1 MTTNV
6 LTPPT
11 LVNQLRLTN
20 QRSEQ
25 PEHPQCIST
34 SEEKCVGHENNTVIR
49 LNVYPQ
55 SSSNMSSPS
64 FLTTGVP
71 STVQHSVIVAARH
84 PPLPRVPSFSEII
97 SISCSSPVV
106 VRKVLTPKTKTKTSK
121 ATLISS
127 RSSSPFPKIPTKRK
141 PPLTVYVKSMKMY
154 ALNLNASGRVHE
166 HHSLLKLFDAFVISN
181 SKINRMGFHKR
192 RAAKGKKS
200 KKSTCTVGSLLL
212 ESQTYMESATLEDL
226 SKSSTF
232 QATPSECSCLFQA
245 LEMAS
250 CVANQRNTAI
260 APLLECSVMYG
271 WFSGW
276 KDIVGV
282 FSKNKESK
290 NAYSLLHLM
299 KHLMYT
305 ALGKTSSAKNKR
317 KKKTISSS
325 SSSSSSSTTTT
336 ITTIA
341 SMTNAVRGI
350 VVDSRSGK
358 RLWIERGGRIRSNKT
373 AEERK
378 VTLVDVRDALSGLMS
393 LRNKTSHLKKK
404 LEDESEIEHIKTGDL
419 TKMVW
424 NRIHQLRMMPSALF
438 NPDYCWSPT
447 AEQVQKSCEM
457 IVKVVQRVNKES
469 SHPLVPA
476 ATEFSLDQI
485 NGSFRHCVKSAA
497 KHGDPEAALLPTKIV
512 HMHPFSAQ
520 GILRIAFCA
529 AIGIKEKST
538 FQGTT
543 YALPS
548 KAAAAAAVT
557 KKRGTSNAD
566 DISDLSQSA
575 PFNKKKK
582 RRLDTSGSVECMSTM
597 ETAKAAVLKIS

>member
-1 MTTNV
+1 
-6 LTPPT
+6 
-11 LVNQLRLTN
+11 
-20 QRSEQ
+20 
-25 PEHPQCIST
+25 
-34 SEEKCVGHENNTVIR
+34 
-49 LNVYPQ
+49 
-55 SSSNMSSPS
+55 
-64 FLTTGVP
+64 
-71 STVQHSVIVAARH
+71 
-84 PPLPRVPSFSEII
+84 
-97 SISCSSPVV
+97 
-106 VRKVLTPKTKTKTSK
+106 
-121 ATLISS
+121 
-127 RSSSPFPKIPTKRK
+127 
-141 PPLTVYVKSMKMY
+141 MKMH
-154 ALNLNASGRVHE
+154 ALNLNASGPFHE

-181 SKINRMGFHKR
+181 SKINRMGFHKSR
-192 RAAKGKKS
+192 AAAKGKKS

-212 ESQTYMESATLEDL
+212 ESQTYMASATLEDL

-232 QATPSECSCLFQA
+232 QATPENSSCLFRA

-260 APLLECSVMYG
+260 APLIECSVIYG
-271 WFSGW
+271 WFYSGW

-325 SSSSSSSTTTT
+325 SSSSSSSSTTTT
-336 ITTIA
+336 TTIA

-378 VTLVDVRDALSGLMS
+378 ITLVDVRDALSGLMS
-393 LRNKTSHLKKK
+393 LRKVTSPLHLKKK
-404 LEDESEIEHIKTGDL
+404 LEDELEIEHIKTGDL

-438 NPDYCWSPT
+438 NPDFCWSPT

-457 IVKVVQRVNKES
+457 IVNMVQRVDKES
-469 SHPLVPA
+469 LPPLVPA

-529 AIGIKEKST
+529 AIGIKDKEKNI

-548 KAAAAAAVT
+548 KAAAAAAAAAAAT
-557 KKRGTSNAD
+557 KKRSTSNGD

-597 ETAKAAVLKIS
+597 ETAEAAVLEIS